1 LAVWSILGLI
11 YYWYIFK
18 HDEQERF
25 GKSFSLC
32 TVLLFLNFFSTA
44 LWLRQATITKIPLAQ
59 MGGYAPVHEVLNQNS
74 SIQLVLIM
82 LILLFMA
89 DIFTTMRRREHAM
102 SKIVI
107 AEQQA
112 SRTRR
117 AYLSNMTHDIGL
129 TMNAIMS
136 YVKLARKSGEDYQD
150 NTAGCPHNA
159 LDGLQQGLIHTDSIS
174 HYFLHLVKEM
184 EKVDRIQSN
193 TLKLYP
199 VPTDIRYNLKQVKD
213 IFTTQMQ
220 DKNIDFMVYTAQL
233 ENPYVY
239 CDKDRLQRILLNLIS
254 LAYEFTPAGGSI
266 AVTLAQKGF
275 AYHTERADSQRHF
288 QLYADY
294 ELRIKDSGNGMP
306 TEMSNDFINSCDW
319 ETLFKKV
326 GPERSLA
333 ITKHLIELFQGSVNI
348 LTEQGTE
355 VIINLTLP
363 LAKQSA
369 VPVQLEQEAANMI

>member
-1 LAVWSILGLI
+1 
-11 YYWYIFK
+11 
-18 HDEQERF
+18 
-25 GKSFSLC
+25 
-32 TVLLFLNFFSTA
+32 
-44 LWLRQATITKIPLAQ
+44 
-59 MGGYAPVHEVLNQNS
+59 
-74 SIQLVLIM
+74 
-82 LILLFMA
+82 
-89 DIFTTMRRREHAM
+89 
-102 SKIVI
+102 
-107 AEQQA
+107 
-112 SRTRR
+112 
-117 AYLSNMTHDIGL
+117 
-129 TMNAIMS
+129 MNAIMS

-150 NTAGCPHNA
+150 NTEGCPHNA

-193 TLKLYP
+193 TLELYS

-220 DKNIDFMVYTAQL
+220 DKNIDFMVYTAEL

-239 CDKDRLQRILLNLIS
+239 CDKNRLQRILLNLIS

-275 AYHTERADSQRHF
+275 AYHIERTDSQRHF

-294 ELRIKDSGNGMP
+294 ELRIKDSGTGMP
-306 TEMSNDFINSCDW
+306 AEMSNDFVNSSDW
-319 ETLFKKV
+319 EKLFKKI

-333 ITKHLIELFQGSVNI
+333 ITKHLINLFQGTVNI
-348 LTEQGTE
+348 ITEPGQGTE
-355 VIINLTLP
+355 IIISLTLA

-369 VPVQLEQEAANMI
+369 VPIHLEQETANLI

>member
-1 LAVWSILGLI
+1 
-11 YYWYIFK
+11 
-18 HDEQERF
+18 
-25 GKSFSLC
+25 
-32 TVLLFLNFFSTA
+32 
-44 LWLRQATITKIPLAQ
+44 
-59 MGGYAPVHEVLNQNS
+59 
-74 SIQLVLIM
+74 
-82 LILLFMA
+82 
-89 DIFTTMRRREHAM
+89 
-102 SKIVI
+102 
-107 AEQQA
+107 
-112 SRTRR
+112 
-117 AYLSNMTHDIGL
+117 
-129 TMNAIMS
+129 MS

-306 TEMSNDFINSCDW
+306 AEMSNDFINSCDW